1 MKRFYFIESGISL
14 LLLLILLQGCT
25 PSHGKRYF
33 QLNMAPGENIQ
44 MPKIGKIMLV
54 QPVEVDPAYDD
65 YRLVYRISA
74 YELNYYSYE
83 FWIKKPGT
91 MMRDMMVEW
100 LLKGGAFEKV
110 IMLLSEGD
118 PDFLMD
124 SSVDVIEEYD
134 RPDAWF
140 ARLKMT
146 IKIRDFKSNDTI
158 LVYQFDRKEKLSEKK
173 IEKVPVVLS
182 VILEEELAKVVE
194 QLAEKLR

>member
-1 MKRFYFIESGISL
+1 
-14 LLLLILLQGCT
+14 
-25 PSHGKRYF
+25 
-33 QLNMAPGENIQ
+33 MAPGENI
-44 MPKIGKIMLV
+44 PVPRIGKIMLV
-54 QPVEVDPAYDD
+54 QPVEVDSAYNDF
-65 YRLVYRISA
+65 RLVYRLSS

-91 MMRDMMVEW
+91 MMRDVMIDC
-100 LLKGGAFEKV
+100 LSRGGAFEKV

-118 PDFLMD
+118 PDFILE

-146 IKIRDFKSNDTI
+146 IIIKDFKSNEPI
-158 LVYQFDRKEKLSEKK
+158 LVYRFDRKEKLSEKK

-182 VILEEELAKVVE
+182 MILEEELAKVVG